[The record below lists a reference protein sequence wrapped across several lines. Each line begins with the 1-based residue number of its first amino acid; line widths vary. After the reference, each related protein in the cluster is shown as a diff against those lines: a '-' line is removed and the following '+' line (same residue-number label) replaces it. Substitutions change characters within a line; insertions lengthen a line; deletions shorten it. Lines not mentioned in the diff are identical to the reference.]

1 MANGSQGVGIMNR
14 RALFLSP
21 HTDDV
26 ELGAGGTIAKF
37 VESYEVHVVAFSDA
51 TDVQPGSLPEDT
63 LVSEMMTAMDV
74 LGVHEERVHML
85 GFRTRYFHSARQE
98 ILDALIKIRDQVRPS
113 VVFAPST
120 CDRHQD
126 HQVVVN
132 EVLRAFKGSSS
143 SILGY
148 EQPWNNFSFETTCF
162 VSLDEVHVAKKL
174 EALARYRSQQ
184 HRPYLNEEFIRGLAS
199 VRGTQIASTYAE
211 AFEVMRVIL

>member
-1 MANGSQGVGIMNR
+1 MTR

-26 ELGAGGTIAKF
+26 ELGAGGTVAKF
-37 VESYEVHVVAFSDA
+37 VESYEVHIAVFSDA
-51 TDVQPGSLPEDT
+51 MDTQRERLPENALT
-63 LVSEMMTAMDV
+63 NEMMRAMDV
-74 LGVHEERVHML
+74 LGVDEKHVHLL

-98 ILDALIKIRDQVRPS
+98 VLDALIRIKDEVGPNI
-113 VVFAPST
+113 VFAPST

-132 EVLRAFKGSSS
+132 EVLRAFKGSNC

-162 VSLDEVHVAKKL
+162 VSLDEGHIGKKL
-174 EALARYRSQQ
+174 EALAQYRSQQ
-184 HRPYLNEEFIRGLAS
+184 HRLYLNEEFIRGLAS
-199 VRGTQIASTYAE
+199 VRGTQIGGTYAE